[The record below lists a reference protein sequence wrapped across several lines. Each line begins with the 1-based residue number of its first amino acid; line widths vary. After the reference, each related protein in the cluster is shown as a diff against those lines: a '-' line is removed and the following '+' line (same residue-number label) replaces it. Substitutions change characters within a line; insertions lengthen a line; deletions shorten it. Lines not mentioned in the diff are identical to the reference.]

1 MSPDEVF
8 VALICGIVTLVGWG
22 RWYTRLLRLP
32 AMGRPPAIRP
42 VLSGLPAAAL
52 LGILLVLRRMASAD
66 VRFDPIYL
74 LFYLLFGA
82 TWLWAVCS
90 VAQRLG
96 ISWVDDAM
104 DRGNLAAVLAVSGI
118 VLGGAACYAGGNVG
132 DGPGWWCVLIAG
144 GLATA
149 FWFLLWYALER
160 LTRVSE
166 VVTVERDAG
175 AGTRLGAWLLA
186 SGLICGRAAAGDW
199 VGLVPTIADFAV
211 TVWPALPLAALA
223 AVVEWRRSRRPFAP
237 AGAAG
242 AKDAWLLPSL
252 GIALVYLAVAAA
264 VLLLPLWSQGPA
276 YGLPPAE
283 AM

>member
-8 VALICGIVTLVGWG
+8 VALGSAVVTFVGWR
-22 RWYTRLLRLP
+22 RWYTRLLRAP
-32 AMGRPPAIRP
+32 AMGRAPVVRP
-42 VLSGLPAAAL
+42 VLSALPVAAL
-52 LGILLVLRRMASAD
+52 VGILLVLRRMASAD
-66 VRFDPIYL
+66 VRYNPTYL
-74 LFYLLFGA
+74 LFYLGFGA
-82 TWLWAVCS
+82 AWLCAVCS

-144 GLATA
+144 GIATG
-149 FWFLLWYALER
+149 FWILLWYALER
-160 LTRVSE
+160 LSRVSE
-166 VVTVERDAG
+166 AVTVERDAG
-175 AGTRLGAWLLA
+175 AGLRLGAWLLA

-199 VGLVPTIADFAV
+199 MGLVPTIVDFAV
-211 TVWPALPLAALA
+211 TAWPALPLAALA
-223 AVVEWRRSRRPFAP
+223 IVVEWRRSRRPFAP
-237 AGAAG
+237 AEAAA

-252 GIALVYLAVAAA
+252 GFAIVYLAVAAA
-264 VLLLPLWSQGPA
+264 VLLLPLWSQSPA

-283 AM
+283 AT